1 MRSQSQEPRLK
12 ARTTE
17 GLSLEMDVMLEY
29 SLQKENVRALYD
41 LVAKDFSAFYQL
53 LAEIHPKECCGEV

>member
-29 SLQKENVRALYD
+29 SLQKENEELKKA
-41 LVAKDFSAFYQL
+41 
-53 LAEIHPKECCGEV
+53 LAEVTLDNRILKKKF